1 MNPAE
6 YRDLDGDGTGDNADN
21 DDDGDGWLDT
31 TEVLCRNAAGGVGD
45 PNNAAVFPTD
55 NETDPGADGIYG
67 TDDDM
72 PDVIKGDGVCNA
84 LDPDDDND
92 GVPDPAVYVLDANG
106 VCTTCEDW
114 EDHFPW
120 DPTEQFDG
128 NNDGKGDNANKLSLM
143 DDISAEP
150 LPFVA
155 IGLVIALLVG
165 LVARTAGGREEVDE
179 FDDYDETEEFL
190 DEDDEEDEEEIEA

>member
-1 MNPAE
+1 MPI
-6 YRDLDGDGTGDNADN
+6 
-21 DDDGDGWLDT
+21 
-31 TEVLCRNAAGGVGD
+31 
-45 PNNAAVFPTD
+45 D
-55 NETDPGADGIYG
+55 NETNVGPDELFG
-67 TDDDM
+67 TEDDT
-72 PDVIKGDGVCNA
+72 IEGDNVCNA

-128 NNDGKGDNANKLSLM
+128 NNDGKGDNANKLSII
-143 DDISAEP
+143 DDISDDP
-150 LPFVA
+150 VPFLG
-155 IGLVIALLVG
+155 IGFVIALLVG
-165 LVARTAGGREEVDE
+165 LVVRTAGGREEVDE

-190 DEDDEEDEEEIEA
+190 DEEDEEDEDEEEEIEA

>member
-1 MNPAE
+1 MQMASYN
-6 YRDLDGDGTGDNADN
+6 
-21 DDDGDGWLDT
+21 
-31 TEVLCRNAAGGVGD
+31 
-45 PNNAAVFPTD
+45 
-55 NETDPGADGIYG
+55 
-67 TDDDM
+67 
-72 PDVIKGDGVCNA
+72 
-84 LDPDDDND
+84 
-92 GVPDPAVYVLDANG
+92 
-106 VCTTCEDW
+106 CEDW

-165 LVARTAGGREEVDE
+165 LVARTAGSREEVDE

-190 DEDDEEDEEEIEA
+190 DEDDEEDEEVEAGFGLKHNRFPGLLRGPRNSGNIIFLTLKLPILSVILPIYRG

>member
-1 MNPAE
+1 
-6 YRDLDGDGTGDNADN
+6 
-21 DDDGDGWLDT
+21 
-31 TEVLCRNAAGGVGD
+31 
-45 PNNAAVFPTD
+45 
-55 NETDPGADGIYG
+55 
-67 TDDDM
+67 
-72 PDVIKGDGVCNA
+72 
-84 LDPDDDND
+84 
-92 GVPDPAVYVLDANG
+92 
-106 VCTTCEDW
+106 
-114 EDHFPW
+114 
-120 DPTEQFDG
+120 
-128 NNDGKGDNANKLSLM
+128 M